1 MKVWMASAVSTGV
14 ENKDDQEIIDDMYGN
29 LRCTNKPMQNR
40 ARQDE
45 NKTDTEQ
52 DSNKTLPSIAIM
64 IFTYIHAIKADRVR
78 NGFTR
83 MTQGREIYSGVS
95 VYHASHFWSCRL

>member
-1 MKVWMASAVSTGV
+1 MASAVSTGA
-14 ENKDDQEIIDDMYGN
+14 ESKDDQEIIDDMYGN
-29 LRCTNKPMQNR
+29 LRCTSK
-40 ARQDE
+40 ARQDKARQDG
-45 NKTDTEQ
+45 NNTETEH

-64 IFTYIHAIKADRVR
+64 IFTYIHAITADRVR

>member
-29 LRCTNKPMQNR
+29 LRCTSK
-40 ARQDE
+40 ARQDKARQDG
-45 NKTDTEQ
+45 NNTETEH

-64 IFTYIHAIKADRVR
+64 IFIYIHAIKIKRKSKTIRRDK
-78 NGFTR
+78 NG
-83 MTQGREIYSGVS
+83 
-95 VYHASHFWSCRL
+95 